1 MAYEIR
7 VPESL
12 LWHEGML
19 LAPQHLQQQGIYFD
33 RLIRFRSLARD
44 AYDYGVAD
52 LKIDRGALTGGLFR
66 IDACT
71 AILPDGL
78 LVQTPTSDGKLLELD
93 LNPFEERLRLGSVR
107 IEMIVAAEGPA
118 TEKMAVGRFK
128 EYSGDNVADMNGTPG
143 LVSVPR
149 LLADVRLQLADG
161 ASSRFATLP
170 IAEVGLVDENYSLTS
185 YVPPCLRLLEDCQL
199 FGELQDLARR
209 MREKAVFLS
218 ERAKAQEQAGLEAG
232 ELRNE
237 LTLMAMVENLTE
249 FEGLLDSSNVRP
261 FDLYLMLCRIS
272 GSCATLGNYVLPPN
286 GRGYTQDDIRECF
299 DPLVAFI
306 NGSLDQILQEYVPVR
321 FEMTDRAFRLNLA
334 EISAEGKLVAAV
346 RFSAE
351 ASASDTWSWLEGCLI
366 CSPDSVNDLSARRA
380 LGADRE
386 LAPHEDVEKFG
397 VSGDVILFT
406 IDIDHPSIDRS
417 GILEIVS
424 DSTSARP
431 SQIIAFVRNDENS
444 Q

>member
-1 MAYEIR
+1 MAYEIK

-52 LKIDRGALTGGLFR
+52 LKIDKGALTGGLFR
-66 IDACT
+66 VDACT

-93 LNPFEERLRLGSVR
+93 LNQFEDRLRLGSVR
-107 IEMIVAAEGPA
+107 IEMVVATEGPA

-161 ASSRFATLP
+161 VSSRFATLP

-199 FGELQDLARR
+199 FDELQDLARR

-218 ERAKAQEQAGLEAG
+218 ERSKAREQAGLEAG

-237 LTLMAMVENLTE
+237 ITLMALMGSLTE

-272 GSCATLGNYVLPPN
+272 GSSAVLGDFVLPPN

-306 NGSLDQILQEYVPVR
+306 NGSLDEILQEYVPVR
-321 FEMTDRAFRLNLA
+321 FEMTDRAFWLNLA
-334 EISAEGKLVAAV
+334 EINAEDKLVAAV

-366 CSPDSVNDLSARRA
+366 CSPDSTNDLLARRA

-386 LAPHEDVEKFG
+386 LAPEEDLGKFG

-406 IDIDHPSIDRS
+406 IDINHPSIDRS
-417 GILEIVS
+417 GILEIVG
-424 DSTSARP
+424 DNTSARP
-431 SQIIAFVRNDENS
+431 GQIIAFVRNDENS